1 MATKLEAAR
10 LVTEAGIPMFILNG
24 KDPHVLYELLDGTAV
39 GTYFAAQTK

>member
-24 KDPHVLYELLDGTAV
+24 KDPHVLYDLLDGKTI
-39 GTYFAAQTK
+39 GTYFAAK